1 MNLNLILKM
10 YNAHKFE
17 FDKPCIFTPRHKT
30 SSTLSNINNIPPTST
45 KFVSYSSN
53 QGWRRTT
60 REKTEPQTHP
70 TPLWMNPYPRGPRG
84 TLVPRG

>member
-1 MNLNLILKM
+1 MHINLNSINPVFLLLDTEPHQHQPQAM
-10 YNAHKFE
+10 
-17 FDKPCIFTPRHKT
+17 
-30 SSTLSNINNIPPTST
+30 NNIPPTST

-84 TLVPRG
+84 TLVPRGRDGA

>member
-1 MNLNLILKM
+1 MHINLNSINPVFLHI
-10 YNAHKFE
+10 
-17 FDKPCIFTPRHKT
+17 DTKPHEHRA
-30 SSTLSNINNIPPTST
+30 INNIPPTST

-84 TLVPRG
+84 TLVPRGQDGA

>member
-1 MNLNLILKM
+1 MHINLNLINPVFLLI
-10 YNAHKFE
+10 
-17 FDKPCIFTPRHKT
+17 DTKPHEPRA
-30 SSTLSNINNIPPTST
+30 INNIPPTST

-70 TPLWMNPYPRGPRG
+70 TSLWMNPYPRGPRG
-84 TLVPRG
+84 TLVPRGQDGA

>member
-1 MNLNLILKM
+1 MHINLNLINPVFLLL
-10 YNAHKFE
+10 
-17 FDKPCIFTPRHKT
+17 DTKPHEPRA
-30 SSTLSNINNIPPTST
+30 INNIPPTST

-84 TLVPRG
+84 TLVPRGRGGA

>member
-1 MNLNLILKM
+1 MHINLNLINPVFLLI
-10 YNAHKFE
+10 
-17 FDKPCIFTPRHKT
+17 DTKPHQP
-30 SSTLSNINNIPPTST
+30 INNIPPTST

-84 TLVPRG
+84 TLVPRGRDGA

>member
-1 MNLNLILKM
+1 MHINLNLINPVFLLI
-10 YNAHKFE
+10 
-17 FDKPCIFTPRHKT
+17 DTKPHQPQA
-30 SSTLSNINNIPPTST
+30 INNIPPTST

-84 TLVPRG
+84 TLVPRGQDGA

>member
-1 MNLNLILKM
+1 MHINLNLINPVFLLL
-10 YNAHKFE
+10 
-17 FDKPCIFTPRHKT
+17 DTKPHEPRAIK
-30 SSTLSNINNIPPTST
+30 NNPPTST

-70 TPLWMNPYPRGPRG
+70 TPLWRNPYPRGPRG
-84 TLVPRG
+84 TLVPRGRDGA